1 MELKGLFFLL
11 RNNIDKISDT
21 LGLVSVSIII
31 GFSFLFIFNFHQ
43 TSQNHQL

>member
-1 MELKGLFFLL
+1 MELKGLFYLL

-31 GFSFLFIFNFHQ
+31 GFSLILPQAF
-43 TSQNHQL
+43 